1 MDERSFTVYLRRGN
15 SSLLIEDIVRTAKG
29 RNTMHVMRIKHPYY
43 DAIMAGQKTLEVR
56 VGYDNIKRYQA
67 GELIRL
73 ETSQASGTVKIKA
86 VRTYASFE
94 DMLAAEGWQ
103 KIAPDAGDTDTALRL
118 IREIYP
124 PEKEA
129 LGVYVFEVE
138 PVSS

>member
-1 MDERSFTVYLRRGN
+1 
-15 SSLLIEDIVRTAKG
+15 
-29 RNTMHVMRIKHPYY
+29 MHVMRIKRPYY

-67 GELIRL
+67 GEIIRL

-103 KIAPDAGDTDTALRL
+103 KIAPDAADTATALRV
-118 IREIYP
+118 IKEIYP

-138 PVSS
+138 PASP

>member
-1 MDERSFTVYLRRGN
+1 
-15 SSLLIEDIVRTAKG
+15 
-29 RNTMHVMRIKHPYY
+29 MHTMRIKRPYY

-67 GELIRL
+67 GEIIRL
-73 ETSQASGTVKIKA
+73 ETSEAWGTVKIKT

-94 DMLAAEGWQ
+94 DMLEALGWQ
-103 KIAPDAGDTDTALRL
+103 KIAPDAGDTATALRT

-138 PVSS
+138 PVSF

>member
-1 MDERSFTVYLRRGN
+1 
-15 SSLLIEDIVRTAKG
+15 
-29 RNTMHVMRIKHPYY
+29 MHTMRIKRPYY

-67 GELIRL
+67 GEVLKL
-73 ETSQASGTVKIKA
+73 ETSEASGNIKIKA

-94 DMLAAEGWQ
+94 DMLSNEGWQ
-103 KIAPDAGDTDTALRL
+103 KIAPDAGDMETALRT

-129 LGVYVFEVE
+129 LGVYVFEVV
-138 PVSS
+138 PVSF

>member
-1 MDERSFTVYLRRGN
+1 
-15 SSLLIEDIVRTAKG
+15 
-29 RNTMHVMRIKHPYY
+29 MHTMRIKRPYY

-67 GELIRL
+67 GEIIRL
-73 ETSQASGTVKIKA
+73 ETSEAWGTVKIKT
-86 VRTYASFE
+86 VRTYTSFE
-94 DMLAAEGWQ
+94 DMLEALGWQ
-103 KIAPDAGDTDTALRL
+103 KIAPDAGDTATALRT

-138 PVSS
+138 PVSF

>member
-1 MDERSFTVYLRRGN
+1 
-15 SSLLIEDIVRTAKG
+15 
-29 RNTMHVMRIKHPYY
+29 MHVMRIKRPYY
-43 DAIMAGQKTLEVR
+43 DAVMAGQKTLEVR
-56 VGYDNIKRYQA
+56 VGYENIKRHQA
-67 GELIRL
+67 GDIVLL
-73 ETSQASGTVKIKA
+73 ETSQASGNVKLKA

-94 DMLAAEGWQ
+94 DMLAVEGWQ
-103 KIAPDAGDTDTALRL
+103 KIAPDAADAATALHT

>member
-1 MDERSFTVYLRRGN
+1 
-15 SSLLIEDIVRTAKG
+15 
-29 RNTMHVMRIKHPYY
+29 MHIMRIKRPSY

-56 VGYDNIKRYQA
+56 VGYDTIKRYQA

-73 ETSQASGTVKIKA
+73 ETSQASGTVQIKA

-103 KIAPDAGDTDTALRL
+103 KIAPDAGDTDTALRF

-129 LGVYVFEVE
+129 LRCTSLPNRG
-138 PVSS
+138 

>member
-1 MDERSFTVYLRRGN
+1 
-15 SSLLIEDIVRTAKG
+15 
-29 RNTMHVMRIKHPYY
+29 MHVMRIKRPYY

-103 KIAPDAGDTDTALRL
+103 KIAPDAGDTDTALRF